1 MLSRLLVRILLI
13 RIYRSTRLDRLNR
26 IAWMSGKTLPDH
38 INENMSQSERSYY
51 KEYLSAIDQ
60 LNQDYS
66 VGSSSLD
73 LTVDLTPPK
82 ELYIEVRI
90 KKDYGAVML
99 PESGEVHLQ
108 RNTTHLLRRSE
119 VDHLI
124 KQGIVAEIIW
134 LILKRSKLTKT
145 SLSLHWTHYFL
156 CSVNVVAT
164 FFFLFLS
171 KTMPSKMFTL
181 QQFSLFMRKLLVDEL
196 TSALSRPYNGIFF

>member
-1 MLSRLLVRILLI
+1 MLSRLLVRIFLI

-38 INENMSQSERSYY
+38 INENLSQSERSYY

-66 VGSSSLD
+66 VGSSALD

-124 KQGIVAEIIW
+124 KQGIVAEII
-134 LILKRSKLTKT
+134 
-145 SLSLHWTHYFL
+145 
-156 CSVNVVAT
+156 
-164 FFFLFLS
+164 
-171 KTMPSKMFTL
+171 
-181 QQFSLFMRKLLVDEL
+181 
-196 TSALSRPYNGIFF
+196 

>member
-124 KQGIVAEIIW
+124 KQGIVAEII
-134 LILKRSKLTKT
+134 
-145 SLSLHWTHYFL
+145 
-156 CSVNVVAT
+156 
-164 FFFLFLS
+164 
-171 KTMPSKMFTL
+171 
-181 QQFSLFMRKLLVDEL
+181 
-196 TSALSRPYNGIFF
+196 

>member
-1 MLSRLLVRILLI
+1 MLSRLLVRIFLI

-38 INENMSQSERSYY
+38 INEILSQSERSYY
-51 KEYLSAIDQ
+51 NEYLSAIDQ

-124 KQGIVAEIIW
+124 KQGIVAEII
-134 LILKRSKLTKT
+134 
-145 SLSLHWTHYFL
+145 
-156 CSVNVVAT
+156 
-164 FFFLFLS
+164 
-171 KTMPSKMFTL
+171 
-181 QQFSLFMRKLLVDEL
+181 
-196 TSALSRPYNGIFF
+196 

>member
-1 MLSRLLVRILLI
+1 
-13 RIYRSTRLDRLNR
+13 
-26 IAWMSGKTLPDH
+26 MSGKTLPDH
-38 INENMSQSERSYY
+38 INENLSQSERSYY

-90 KKDYGAVML
+90 KKNYGAVML

-124 KQGIVAEIIW
+124 KQGIVAEII
-134 LILKRSKLTKT
+134 
-145 SLSLHWTHYFL
+145 
-156 CSVNVVAT
+156 
-164 FFFLFLS
+164 
-171 KTMPSKMFTL
+171 
-181 QQFSLFMRKLLVDEL
+181 
-196 TSALSRPYNGIFF
+196 